1 MGWQGFFAELIALYS
16 LPPVHAC
23 WGARRDHAIADMR
36 VQRSACLAT
45 LTLWAFGE
53 TAESFLSSFLDFKVI
68 RRCLTASRLAFRF
81 ALSEYAK
88 LAKNQASFGRN
99 AQ

>member
-16 LPPVHAC
+16 PPPVHAC
-23 WGARRDHAIADMR
+23 WCARRDDHAIADMR

-45 LTLWAFGE
+45 LTLCAFGQ

-81 ALSEYAK
+81 APL
-88 LAKNQASFGRN
+88 
-99 AQ
+99 